1 MALSS
6 NCHMTIMGR
15 SNNGATAR
23 SVTPMT
29 IQIQGASAI
38 PNSPN
43 HIFLP
48 DVVLDMPATQ
58 GMAVAQYM
66 VVGLFMVAVMVMV
79 VMDHAVAQLFLLN
92 MLVIWRLVCPKLL
105 FCKQLSLVVNK

>member
-1 MALSS
+1 
-6 NCHMTIMGR
+6 
-15 SNNGATAR
+15 
-23 SVTPMT
+23 MT

-92 MLVIWRLVCPKLL
+92 MLVIWRSTTVHWPIPMATELHPLDVTPFEVVFKL
-105 FCKQLSLVVNK
+105 FRE